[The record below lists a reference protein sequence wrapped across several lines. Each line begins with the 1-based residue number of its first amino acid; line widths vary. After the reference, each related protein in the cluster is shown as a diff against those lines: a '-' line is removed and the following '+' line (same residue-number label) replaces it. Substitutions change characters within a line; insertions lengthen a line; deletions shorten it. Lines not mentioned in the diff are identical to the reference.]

1 MKYDIF
7 PFLKKQLFAG
17 VLRNRFYRIN
27 KKSSQNLLEGTS
39 LSFNKVAGS
48 VCNFIKKETSARVLS
63 GELC

>member
-1 MKYDIF
+1 MRYEIF

-48 VCNFIKKETSARVLS
+48 VCNFTKKET
-63 GELC
+63 